1 YEALDRFSWS
11 KEELLSYQQN
21 EKRIL
26 DLQAAFDY
34 QRLAGIAE
42 GEAKGE
48 AKKAREMAL
57 CLLENGIPISLV
69 VTASGLSEEEIRS
82 LL

>member
-1 YEALDRFSWS
+1 RYQTND
-11 KEELLSYQQN
+11 LLLTTKKLIIEYQQN

-42 GEAKGE
+42 GEAK
-48 AKKAREMAL
+48 KAREMAL
-57 CLLENGIPISLV
+57 CLLENGIPISLA